1 MSAPEP
7 LDFDELMPKAAE
19 LRAGGSSWNQAGEKL
34 KQSPD
39 DLKALSLEYRADWR
53 KLLSSARREV
63 IGEAFAEAMNRLR
76 KNMRLENDKRADRAA
91 EVLLKLWMTLVR
103 HRRKGPPREDN
114 DDGELEGL
122 TDEDYDRL
130 FGAAAEQLKPRPK
143 PPDKPDDD
151 PPDGGAPVPRPDKP
165 DPGGGGA
172 PASEPLAATA
182 ADAKRTAGGSFGDH
196 PREGEDVRLDRGHQ
210 ADDAGQ

>member
-76 KNMRLENDKRADRAA
+76 KNMRLDDDERADRAA
-91 EVLLKLWMTLVR
+91 EVLVKLWMTLVR
-103 HRRKGPPREDN
+103 HRRKGPAKEDN

-122 TDEDYDRL
+122 TDEDYDAIL
-130 FGAAAEQLKPRPK
+130 NPAAKAYTKENK
-143 PPDKPDDD
+143 PPDKP
-151 PPDGGAPVPRPDKP
+151 
-165 DPGGGGA
+165 
-172 PASEPLAATA
+172 
-182 ADAKRTAGGSFGDH
+182 
-196 PREGEDVRLDRGHQ
+196 
-210 ADDAGQ
+210 